1 MTKYHVSVLPSE
13 VLRYLEPE
21 KRSLIVDGTLGDGG
35 HAELILKHSGPECR
49 VLGIDRDAE
58 ILERARKRLSPFGDR
73 AILAHGNYSEL
84 GRILRE
90 NGIQKIDGLLL
101 DLGMSSFQVDS
112 PERGFSFQYE
122 GPLDMRMNRQETS
135 TAADLL
141 VTLSDRELENVFK
154 EYGEERNSK
163 RIVRK
168 IRDAQ
173 SKHPITTTHHLE
185 RLLSSAAHAS
195 RKPSIHPAT
204 RSFQALRIAVNLE
217 LEHLEACLQESLEYL
232 NPGGRLVII
241 SFHSLEDRLVK
252 NFFREQESSC
262 VCPPRL
268 PVCACGQIQ
277 KLKILTRRVVRPTEE
292 EVRENP
298 RASSSKLRAAERV
311 GVA

>member
-1 MTKYHVSVLPSE
+1 MTKYHVSVMPSE
-13 VLRYLEPE
+13 VLQYLEPE

-35 HAELILKHSGPECR
+35 HAELILKHSGPDCR

-73 AILAHGNYSEL
+73 VVLAHGNYSEL

-90 NGIQKIDGLLL
+90 NGIKKIDGLLL

-112 PERGFSFQYE
+112 PERGFSFQHE

-141 VTLSDRELENVFK
+141 VTLSDKELERVFK

-185 RLLSSAAHAS
+185 QLLSSAAHAS
-195 RKPSIHPAT
+195 RKSSIHPAT

-232 NPGGRLVII
+232 SPGGRLVLI
-241 SFHSLEDRLVK
+241 SFHSLEDRRVK
-252 NFFREQESSC
+252 NFFRTQESVC

-268 PVCACGQIQ
+268 PVCVCGQVK
-277 KLKILTRRVVRPTEE
+277 KLNILTRRVVRPTAEE
-292 EVRENP
+292 IRNNP
-298 RASSSKLRAAERV
+298 RASSSRLRAAERV
-311 GVA
+311 NVA